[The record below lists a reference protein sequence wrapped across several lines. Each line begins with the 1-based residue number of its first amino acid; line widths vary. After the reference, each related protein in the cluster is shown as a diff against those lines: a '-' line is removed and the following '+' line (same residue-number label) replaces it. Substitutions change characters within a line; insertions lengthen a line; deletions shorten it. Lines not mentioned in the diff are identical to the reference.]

1 MSSTGPEARG
11 PLPGR
16 PHMPGYGLSPD
27 PAGLLPWRWAEER
40 LTASRNY
47 FVSTVSPEGRP
58 HCVPVWGVWLEG
70 RFFFS
75 TGARSRK
82 ARNLARSPRCVVCT
96 ERGGKAVIVEGEAQ
110 VLSDDALFGH
120 FAEAY
125 HAKYAFRPEPN
136 GDPVFVVSPE
146 VAFGFIESE
155 EFPATATR
163 WRFAGGD
170 SGGGARRGG

>member
-1 MSSTGPEARG
+1 MSSTGRD
-11 PLPGR
+11 PLAPIAQR
-16 PHMPGYGLSPD
+16 PYMPGYGLSPD
-27 PAGLLPWRWAEER
+27 LAGLLPWSWAEER

-96 ERGGKAVIVEGEAQ
+96 EGGSEAVIVEGEAQ

-163 WRFAGGD
+163 WRFAGGE